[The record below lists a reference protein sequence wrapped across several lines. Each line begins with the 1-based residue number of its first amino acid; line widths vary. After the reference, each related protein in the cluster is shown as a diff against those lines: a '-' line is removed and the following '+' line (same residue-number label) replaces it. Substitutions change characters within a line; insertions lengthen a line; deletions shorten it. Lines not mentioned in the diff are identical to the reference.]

1 MHQQAGGRGFLVLET
16 NFRLYAYTESR
27 LWAEV
32 IGEFTEVLYALP
44 NLLVAQI
51 TRESVLRAVDN
62 GVEPQEVRP
71 PLDLPAISASH
82 RIRPSPPRG
91 QVIDFLERNAHPLMA
106 ALTPVLP
113 ETVVDQ
119 MRLWAAERD
128 RLRYEPARLYENFLS
143 FDVFSKTEQ
152 YARDIGVYLFSSR
165 HQQVPKMCTLV
176 VRADGHDR
184 MKSFLAALK
193 SQRLQG

>member
-1 MHQQAGGRGFLVLET
+1 M
-16 NFRLYAYTESR
+16 
-27 LWAEV
+27 
-32 IGEFTEVLYALP
+32 
-44 NLLVAQI
+44 AQI
-51 TRESVLRAVDN
+51 TRESVLHAVDC
-62 GVEPQEVRP
+62 GVSTQQIV
-71 PLDLPAISASH
+71 
-82 RIRPSPPRG
+82 
-91 QVIDFLERNAHPLMA
+91 DFLERNAHPLMA

-152 YARDIGVYLFSSR
+152 YARDIGVYLFSNR